1 MTMLR
6 PQTGAIPP
14 PTPSALSEPYW
25 DGCRRGELLYQRC
38 DVCGHATH
46 TPAFICSNCASESL
60 RWARSSGRG
69 TIYSWTTVWRPQMPA
84 FEVPYVAIVVD
95 VEEGWQLL
103 SNLIGCTVDDV
114 EVGMP
119 VEVEFHPIT
128 GGFVL
133 PYFRPAPSSS

>member
-1 MTMLR
+1 MTMLG

-14 PTPSALSEPYW
+14 PTPSAVSQPFW
-25 DGCRRGELLYQRC
+25 DGCTRGELLYQRC

-46 TPAFICSNCASESL
+46 TPAFICSNCGSESL
-60 RWARSSGRG
+60 RWEASSGRG
-69 TIYSWTTVWRPQMPA
+69 TVYSWTTVWRPQMPA
-84 FEVPYVAIVVD
+84 FEVPYVAIIVD

-114 EVGMP
+114 EIGMP
-119 VEVEFHPIT
+119 VEVEFHPIP

-133 PYFRPAPSSS
+133 PYFRPASAP

>member
-1 MTMLR
+1 MTMLG

-14 PTPSALSEPYW
+14 PTPSALSQPFW
-25 DGCRRGELLYQRC
+25 DGCARGELLYQRC

-46 TPAFICSNCASESL
+46 TPAFICSNCGSESL
-60 RWARSSGRG
+60 RWERSSGRG

-84 FEVPYVAIVVD
+84 FEVPYVAIIVD

-114 EVGMP
+114 EVGLP
-119 VEVEFHPIT
+119 VEVEFHPIP
-128 GGFVL
+128 GDFVL
-133 PYFRPAPSSS
+133 PYFRPAEPA

>member
-1 MTMLR
+1 MTMLG
-6 PQTGAIPP
+6 PQTGAIPA
-14 PTPSALSEPYW
+14 PTPSALSQPFW
-25 DGCRRGELLYQRC
+25 DGCKRGELLYQRC
-38 DVCGHATH
+38 DSCGRATH

-60 RWARSSGRG
+60 RWERSSGRG

-84 FEVPYVAIVVD
+84 FEVPYVAIIVD

-103 SNLIGCTVDDV
+103 SNLIGCTVDDA

-128 GGFVL
+128 GGFSV
-133 PYFRPAPSSS
+133 PYFRPAAPA

>member
-1 MTMLR
+1 MTMLG

-14 PTPSALSEPYW
+14 PTPSELSEPFW
-25 DGCRRGELLYQRC
+25 DGCKRGALMFQRC

-60 RWARSSGRG
+60 RWERSSGRG

-84 FEVPYVAIVVD
+84 FEVPYVAIIVD

-114 EVGMP
+114 EIGMP

-133 PYFRPAPSSS
+133 PYFRPVSA